1 MEGSLLFSESENIFI
16 VIRTTMETTITKVRW
31 ESISTIG
38 YNKFIAGYILTV
50 FKRFIISI

>member
-1 MEGSLLFSESENIFI
+1 MEGSILFSEIENIFF

-38 YNKFIAGYILTV
+38 YNKFIEGYILTV
-50 FKRFIISI
+50 FK